1 MTQSTDRAD
10 AANKHCRAACG
21 GENST
26 RSIISL
32 VICTLPDS
40 AVPLAHPLCRP
51 PLKLGRTVTVAV
63 QILAILAAFVG
74 AWVGFS
80 LQFCIRKVGIRLDFA
95 S

>member
-1 MTQSTDRAD
+1 LYAL
-10 AANKHCRAACG
+10 
-21 GENST
+21 
-26 RSIISL
+26 RSPIARS
-32 VICTLPDS
+32 
-40 AVPLAHPLCRP
+40 LAHPLCRP

-80 LQFCIRKVGIRLDFA
+80 LQFCISKVGRRLDFA